1 MAGLTQAQ
9 AQANLDAA
17 NAAYLKAVNARSYGV
32 INKTKVNQELK
43 ALREDIMHWSA
54 VVESKTRGGIQVRGM
69 TAR

>member
-17 NAAYLKAVNARSYGV
+17 NAAYLKAVYARSYAVG
-32 INKTKVNQELK
+32 NKSKVNQEIK
-43 ALREDIMHWSA
+43 VLRGEIAYWSA
-54 VVESKTRGGIQVRGM
+54 IVESKTRGGIQVRGM